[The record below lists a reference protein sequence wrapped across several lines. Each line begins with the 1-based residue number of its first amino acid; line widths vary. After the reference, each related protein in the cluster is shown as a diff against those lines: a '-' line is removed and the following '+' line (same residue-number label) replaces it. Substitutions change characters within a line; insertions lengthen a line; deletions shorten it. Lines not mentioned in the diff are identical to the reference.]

1 MLFIFNDI
9 KNISDESGT
18 LSRGIYLKKII
29 QFHSKRKITF
39 ISFWHFYLKKM

>member
-18 LSRGIYLKKII
+18 LSRGMYLKKSYNFI
-29 QFHSKRKITF
+29 QKGR
-39 ISFWHFYLKKM
+39 